1 MRKETSRDGEYLA
14 RSIALIVCL
23 VTPTASASAC
33 CDISPAWKRS
43 SRMRL
48 VIRVLTQALRR

>member
-1 MRKETSRDGEYLA
+1 MRKATSRDGEYLA
-14 RSIALIVCL
+14 RSMALIVCL
-23 VTPTASASAC
+23 VTPTASASDC
-33 CDISPAWKRS
+33 WDISPAWNRS